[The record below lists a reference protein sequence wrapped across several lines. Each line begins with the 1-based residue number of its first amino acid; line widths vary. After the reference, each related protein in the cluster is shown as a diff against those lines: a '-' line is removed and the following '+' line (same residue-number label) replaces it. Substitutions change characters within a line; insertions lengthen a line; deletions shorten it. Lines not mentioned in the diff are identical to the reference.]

1 MGMSIWPFLVTL
13 ELLFILFLNKVGNS
27 LIKFEVFC
35 RQSNMSVELELDV
48 LWPYEEIRCR
58 QKSPL

>member
-1 MGMSIWPFLVTL
+1 MGMCIWPFLVTL

-48 LWPYEEIRCR
+48 LWP
-58 QKSPL
+58 